1 MVDIKGLL
9 SNPIQAYQS
18 AREPGGLLAPVTSY
32 REAVTDPRLFIA
44 DALINRTPIT
54 TALTNYAAINQSLA
68 PEETERDIRIINNQA
83 VDLTDPQNPQVLGDY
98 GTSLTGSA
106 NQTTDYK
113 NYLNIDPTPT
123 PEEFGIFLDRNQS
136 QTDTTTNYKDYL
148 KTVPVGEDPSPTGF
162 SKYLADKATA
172 GATRID
178 LSEKAEAQIGVEFAK
193 TQLKEVGKD
202 LEKTGNWLAE
212 SQAISKMSEGLENF
226 QTGALGN
233 VRASVGSIISL
244 LNPAYQEDPEKLS
257 KLFNPTGSQLTESGA
272 AVYQRELAR
281 GLQNLNL
288 EEVKIN
294 KRITTDTTKEPY
306 VNKII
311 LETLKIDNNAKRQL
325 DEAANN
331 FLAQN
336 LTYKDYIALKKEI
349 KNTATKQANDVYD
362 TVTSVAKE
370 IPKILKQEL
379 GASVQAFD
387 VNNQVVLIKVQATD
401 KFTGQSDMNG
411 NPLVKTING
420 ELYSLVIKP
429 TADED

>member
-1 MVDIKGLL
+1 MAINQTKPGLL
-9 SNPIQAYQS
+9 NPLAAYNQARQ
-18 AREPGGLLAPVTSY
+18 PGGFLAPT
-32 REAVTDPRLFIA
+32 ENFQGFLTDPRASIGIQIAQGVPLGQAIFSGATQAQQLKELFNKEDDERRIVKGA
-44 DALINRTPIT
+44 DGFNYYEDGTRVLPDVEQPI
-54 TALTNYAAINQSLA
+54 
-68 PEETERDIRIINNQA
+68 D
-83 VDLTDPQNPQVLGDY
+83 
-98 GTSLTGSA
+98 
-106 NQTTDYK
+106 TTDNTNDYQ
-113 NYLNIDPTPT
+113 NYLN
-123 PEEFGIFLDRNQS
+123 
-136 QTDTTTNYKDYL
+136 
-148 KTVPVGEDPSPTGF
+148 TVPLGQNPSPEGF
-162 SKYLADKATA
+162 SKFLADKATA

-202 LEKTGNWLAE
+202 LEQTGNWLAE
-212 SQAISKMSEGLENF
+212 SQAIAKMSEGLENF

-244 LNPAYQEDPEKLS
+244 LNLEYQQDPDKLS
-257 KLFNPTGSQLTESGA
+257 KLFNPSGSQLTESGA

-362 TVTSVAKE
+362 TVANVAKE
-370 IPKILKQEL
+370 IPKIIKKDI
-379 GASVQAFD
+379 GTTVQAVN
-387 VNNQVVLIKVQATD
+387 VNNQVVSIKVQATD
-401 KFTGQSDMNG
+401 KFTGQSDMSG
-411 NPLVKTING
+411 NPVIQTING
-420 ELYSLVIKP
+420 DLYSLIV
-429 TADED
+429 EEN